1 MKNGNKYGNNT
12 EGGYQAI
19 YLMDFYV
26 GGHHIFKVG
35 MSANPHMR
43 NREIAS
49 SLFANNKENVQVP
62 LYRFIHNIIHWEF
75 KSVWYKGVGGRIENT
90 LLDRLKQYTKS
101 LNEDNNRGGRVWNKF
116 SGMYEA
122 YTISSKHVGWMTGEL
137 EKIVDREVKGVGLY
151 IGKSKYDGHFGVTL
165 TKRN

>member
-1 MKNGNKYGNNT
+1 MRTVNKYGNNT

-49 SLFANNKENVQVP
+49 SLFANNKDNIQVP
-62 LYRFIHNIIHWEF
+62 AYKFIHNIIHWEF
-75 KSVWYKGVGGRIENT
+75 KSVWYKGVGGGIEDV
-90 LLDRLKQYTKS
+90 LLNRLKQNSKS
-101 LNEDNNRGGRVWNKF
+101 LYEDNDFLGRVWNKF

-122 YTISSKHVGWMTGEL
+122 YPISSNRVGWITQEL
-137 EKIVDREVKGVGLY
+137 EKIVDKEVQGVGLY
-151 IGKSKYDGHFGVTL
+151 MGKSKYDGHFGVIL